1 MVFLVGSCTDVPPPI
16 SENAYQLNGDV
27 NGIIHTPV
35 ETAIHRH
42 DPAIYLLVG
51 LGASLDVGI
60 KLSYRGSWAKKASLL
75 EAVEAMVKNIDME
88 MERLRRPAEPESMDV
103 DHADQPEWKAW
114 IIKSTQA
121 IKNFEKK
128 ENEQQKAN
136 KRINELTRMK
146 DYLEEVLGLMKEK
159 KAKTWNQIH
168 PDDEKKEND
177 DNANADKQEKTETP
191 FFSAW
196 SSEWWA
202 APVLREKAPLYEEL
216 YEACWNGDDDK
227 LRELCLPPPEG
238 TIRKVAPIQIV
249 CKTTEGGKS
258 CLGSTGVDTHAIF
271 CRLHPAACCNLSP
284 PLVDSEDHPDHRCR
298 SAEDKAR
305 GYYY

>member
-1 MVFLVGSCTDVPPPI
+1 M
-16 SENAYQLNGDV
+16 

-60 KLSYRGSWAKKASLL
+60 KQSYRGSWASKASLL
-75 EAVEAMVKNIDME
+75 ETVEAIVENINKE

-114 IIKSTQA
+114 IIKSNQA
-121 IKNFEKK
+121 IKDFDKK
-128 ENEQQKAN
+128 ENDKQQDN

-168 PDDEKKEND
+168 PDAEKKETED
-177 DNANADKQEKTETP
+177 SKKKQEKTETP
-191 FFSAW
+191 FFSVW
-196 SSEWWA
+196 SSNWWA
-202 APVLREKAPLYEEL
+202 TPVLREKAPLYEEL

-238 TIRKVAPIQIV
+238 TTRKVAPIQIV
-249 CKTTEGGKS
+249 CKTTEAGK
-258 CLGSTGVDTHAIF
+258 
-271 CRLHPAACCNLSP
+271 PYLSSI
-284 PLVDSEDHPDHRCR
+284 VVNN
-298 SAEDKAR
+298 
-305 GYYY
+305 